1 MISRISRSRRGGLW
15 DISGHRMIINQMD
28 KKKLI
33 QAIMEQLEKD
43 LSALK
48 AAAMETYAAA
58 TGEESQPENE
68 YDTRALEASYLA
80 GAQSQR
86 VAQVEESMMLYKQLE
101 PRHFDDSS
109 PIGPTAL
116 VDLDLEGKKSLVFI
130 TPASGGMTLKYE
142 GTPVQVL
149 TPKSPLGE
157 ALVGLKTGDVAT
169 VDKDNRT
176 LEYEILKVR

>member
-1 MISRISRSRRGGLW
+1 
-15 DISGHRMIINQMD
+15 MD
-28 KKKLI
+28 KKKLV
-33 QAIMEQLEKD
+33 QAIITQLEQD
-43 LSALK
+43 LVALK

-86 VAQVEESMMLYKQLE
+86 VAQVEEALMLYKLLE
-101 PRHFDDSS
+101 TRDFDANT

-116 VDLDLEGKKSLVFI
+116 VDLELDDKKSLAFI
-130 TPASGGMTLKYE
+130 TPASGGMVLKFE
-142 GTPVQVL
+142 GLTIQVL

-169 VDKDNRT
+169 VDKDKRT
-176 LEYEILKVR
+176 LEYEILNVR

>member
-1 MISRISRSRRGGLW
+1 
-15 DISGHRMIINQMD
+15 MD
-28 KKKLI
+28 KKKLV
-33 QAIMEQLEKD
+33 QAIISQLETD
-43 LSALK
+43 LVALK

-58 TGEESQPENE
+58 TGEESQPENQ

-86 VAQVEESMMLYKQLE
+86 VAEVEETLIAYKLLE
-101 PRHFDDSS
+101 VRPFDDQT

-116 VDLDLEGKKSLVFI
+116 VDVDLDGKKSLAFI
-130 TPASGGMTLKYE
+130 TPASGGMVLKFE
-142 GTPVQVL
+142 GQTIQVL

-157 ALVGLKTGDVAT
+157 ALVGLKTGDFAV
-169 VDKDNRT
+169 VDKADRT

>member
-1 MISRISRSRRGGLW
+1 
-15 DISGHRMIINQMD
+15 MD
-28 KKKLI
+28 KKKLV
-33 QAIMEQLEKD
+33 QAITAQLEKD
-43 LSALK
+43 LVALK

-86 VAQVEESMMLYKQLE
+86 VAQVEEALMLYKLLE
-101 PRHFDDSS
+101 VRDFDATT

-116 VDLDLEGKKSLVFI
+116 VDLDLDGKKSLAFI
-130 TPASGGMTLKYE
+130 TPASGGMVLKFE
-142 GTPVQVL
+142 GQTIQVL

-176 LEYEILKVR
+176 LEYEILNVR